1 MKNDDFMKRLKAMAE
16 IAVKIS
22 KEQEAQKDREA
33 AEAEDDDM
41 VLAADLLMEA
51 SELLEEAASL
61 VYEASDLLK
70 GEDIEASCCFPYPE
84 GVRRFHGG
92 CGH

>member
-16 IAVKIS
+16 IAAKIS

-51 SELLEEAASL
+51 S
-61 VYEASDLLK
+61 DLLK
-70 GEDIEASCCFPYPE
+70 GEDIEADCCFPCCVVE
-84 GVRRFHGG
+84 V
-92 CGH
+92 CCDDEL

>member
-16 IAVKIS
+16 IAAKIT

-51 SELLEEAASL
+51 SELLAEAASL
-61 VYEASDLLK
+61 VYEASDLLN
-70 GEDIEASCCFPYPE
+70 GEDIEAACCFPCCVVE
-84 GVRRFHGG
+84 VI
-92 CGH
+92 CDDEL

>member
-16 IAVKIS
+16 IAAKIT

-61 VYEASDLLK
+61 VYEASDLLN
-70 GEDIEASCCFPYPE
+70 GEDIEAACCFPCCVVE
-84 GVRRFHGG
+84 VI
-92 CGH
+92 CDDEL

>member
-1 MKNDDFMKRLKAMAE
+1 MKNEDFMKRLKAMAE
-16 IAVKIS
+16 IAAKIT

-70 GEDIEASCCFPYPE
+70 GEDIETDCCFPCCIVE
-84 GVRRFHGG
+84 V
-92 CGH
+92 CCDDEL

>member
-16 IAVKIS
+16 IAAKIS
-22 KEQEAQKDREA
+22 KEQEVQKDREA

-51 SELLEEAASL
+51 SELLEEASNLIYQA
-61 VYEASDLLK
+61 AAILK
-70 GEDIEASCCFPYPE
+70 GEDIEAFRSPSYVVEVCCDDE
-84 GVRRFHGG
+84 L
-92 CGH
+92 

>member
-16 IAVKIS
+16 IAAKIS
-22 KEQEAQKDREA
+22 KEQEVQKDREA

-41 VLAADLLMEA
+41 DLAADMLMET

-70 GEDIEASCCFPYPE
+70 GEDIEADCYFPCCIVE
-84 GVRRFHGG
+84 V
-92 CGH
+92 CCDDEL

>member
-1 MKNDDFMKRLKAMAE
+1 
-16 IAVKIS
+16 
-22 KEQEAQKDREA
+22 
-33 AEAEDDDM
+33 M

-70 GEDIEASCCFPYPE
+70 GEDIEANCCFPCCVVE
-84 GVRRFHGG
+84 V
-92 CGH
+92 CCDDEL

>member
-1 MKNDDFMKRLKAMAE
+1 MKNEDFMKRLKAMAE
-16 IAVKIS
+16 IAAKIS
-22 KEQEAQKDREA
+22 KEQEVQKDREA

-41 VLAADLLMEA
+41 DLAADMLMEA

-70 GEDIEASCCFPYPE
+70 GEDIEADCYFPCCIVE
-84 GVRRFHGG
+84 V
-92 CGH
+92 CCDDEL

>member
-16 IAVKIS
+16 IAAKIS

-41 VLAADLLMEA
+41 DLAAGYAD
-51 SELLEEAASL
+51 
-61 VYEASDLLK
+61 
-70 GEDIEASCCFPYPE
+70 
-84 GVRRFHGG
+84 GG
-92 CGH
+92 L